1 MADGTKAGG
10 DAPRTLFSLGRSG
23 KRKGRAAEASPLEDY
38 PPRHAEEAST
48 EADVVAT
55 LESTDPEL
63 EATRDDP
70 TVTDDGTGE
79 TGENG
84 STDDAAAPEPCP
96 SCSLPLVPGAMFC
109 GECGTRVLSPE
120 EAVPAAVLLDDE
132 VPGEP
137 LPPEAEGSFEV
148 AEPVTGSLEDDES
161 LDEDDPVEDEGHEIE
176 ESTVFGAFIGAED
189 EPDVEPE
196 AELVEEEP
204 EAELA
209 EEEPEGERVGD
220 EPEAELVEDGSEE
233 EPEAELVEEE
243 PEGELVGDEPEAE
256 LVEDGSEEEPE
267 GELVGDEP
275 EAELVEDEDADHDG
289 AVVALAAGAT
299 AGAAGSELA
308 SADSADAASL
318 ETSEAPAAGGS
329 GGGSKKGVW
338 IGAAAAA
345 AAVVLIIG
353 VVAMGGSGGKSD
365 AKKDDQVAAGSQKS
379 TTTTAA
385 ASSTTGSS
393 TVTTEA
399 PTTSADPAT
408 TDTTAANTTVTTAGQ
423 TTSTTVKA
431 PVGPPPPPPPASPA
445 NVQVSC
451 PGVLASPSSN
461 QIVLH
466 NIGGTATSFLVTWS
480 ALKTG
485 VSVSPTTGSVGANSA
500 ATISV
505 NVAPGTPGS
514 GSRVTIKWSGG
525 ATSCNLL
532 VQ

>member
-189 EPDVEPE
+189 
-196 AELVEEEP
+196 
-204 EAELA
+204 
-209 EEEPEGERVGD
+209 
-220 EPEAELVEDGSEE
+220 
-233 EPEAELVEEE
+233 
-243 PEGELVGDEPEAE
+243 
-256 LVEDGSEEEPE
+256 
-267 GELVGDEP
+267 
-275 EAELVEDEDADHDG
+275 
-289 AVVALAAGAT
+289 
-299 AGAAGSELA
+299 
-308 SADSADAASL
+308 
-318 ETSEAPAAGGS
+318 
-329 GGGSKKGVW
+329 
-338 IGAAAAA
+338 
-345 AAVVLIIG
+345 
-353 VVAMGGSGGKSD
+353 
-365 AKKDDQVAAGSQKS
+365 
-379 TTTTAA
+379 
-385 ASSTTGSS
+385 
-393 TVTTEA
+393 
-399 PTTSADPAT
+399 
-408 TDTTAANTTVTTAGQ
+408 
-423 TTSTTVKA
+423 
-431 PVGPPPPPPPASPA
+431 
-445 NVQVSC
+445 
-451 PGVLASPSSN
+451 
-461 QIVLH
+461 
-466 NIGGTATSFLVTWS
+466 
-480 ALKTG
+480 
-485 VSVSPTTGSVGANSA
+485 
-500 ATISV
+500 
-505 NVAPGTPGS
+505 
-514 GSRVTIKWSGG
+514 
-525 ATSCNLL
+525 
-532 VQ
+532 

>member
-209 EEEPEGERVGD
+209 EEEPEGELVGD
-220 EPEAELVEDGSEE
+220 

-243 PEGELVGDEPEAE
+243 PEA
-256 LVEDGSEEEPE
+256 EPE

-408 TDTTAANTTVTTAGQ
+408 TDTPAANTTVTTAGQ